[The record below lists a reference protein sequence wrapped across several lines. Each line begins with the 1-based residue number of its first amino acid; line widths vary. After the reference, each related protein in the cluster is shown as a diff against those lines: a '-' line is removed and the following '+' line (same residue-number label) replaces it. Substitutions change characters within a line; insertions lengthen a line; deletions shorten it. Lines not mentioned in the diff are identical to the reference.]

1 MTSASAGAPARR
13 AVVRWGWRLFRREWR
28 QQVQL
33 LALVTIAVAGAVAAG
48 IMVVNAAS
56 PASGQFG
63 AARALTR
70 VQLPAPADATAVI
83 DAARRQFGDL
93 EVIRHRTV
101 PVAGTGRRVD
111 LRAQDPEGALG
122 HGMLRLLH
130 GRRPIAPDEVALTD
144 GAADLLDPDGTGT
157 IDLGGDRTARVVGR
171 VENPGDLR
179 DEFAL
184 VAPDAL
190 ADADALTI
198 LLRHDRRPAPPG
210 GGTSRAAEGP
220 TDGGVDFAVLTL
232 GDDGATGVVVV
243 IVMGTTVAML
253 LVALVAAAGFLVVG
267 SRRQRQLG
275 LLAALGATERHQRL
289 VLLANGAIVGLVS
302 AGGGTVLGLL
312 VWFAAA
318 PAVEQAARHRIDRLD
333 VPWGVILQ
341 CVVLAV
347 VASTAAAWWPA
358 RALARRPVMAALSR
372 RPPRPTPIHR
382 SAAAS
387 AGLVAAGVAG
397 MFASG
402 INGDD
407 PRPLVLMGSLAAMVI
422 GVVLAA
428 PSAIRLAAAAAS
440 SLPLSPRLAL
450 RDLGRHQS
458 RAAAALAAITL
469 AVGLSMAV
477 VVSASAS
484 EFGADEGNLSNRQL
498 LVQPVEGDTP
508 LADAPLDETA
518 AAGLDA
524 AAATIGDA
532 VGVAAEDRV
541 PLDVAVHAPTARP
554 NERRPVTVARQTSP
568 DSFRFVDLA
577 YVATDELL
585 AHLGLDLDLGS
596 AADLPAGVDLL
607 TTATGTVRLLD
618 TDRRPADQPTTVVR
632 HIELP
637 SLTSAPHSLITPHAM
652 TARGL
657 VPARLGWLLEA
668 ARPLTA
674 DQRRAA
680 VRAAADAGV
689 TVELRST
696 QDDLAALRAGATG
709 IAIAL
714 ALVVVLMTV
723 GLIRSESAADLRTLT
738 ATGASPSVRRA
749 VTADT
754 AAVLAL
760 LGVALG
766 TVGAYVVVAAA
777 YHATLD
783 RLASPPLG
791 QLAAVAVGTPVL
803 AAVLGWL
810 FAGREPPAFARAAL
824 D

>member
-1 MTSASAGAPARR
+1 VTTTAPARR

-33 LALVTIAVAGAVAAG
+33 LALVTIAVTGAVAAG

-56 PASGQFG
+56 PPSGQFG

-70 VQLPAPADATAVI
+70 VALPTPADATTVI

-101 PVAGTGRRVD
+101 PVAGSGRRVD
-111 LRAQDPEGALG
+111 LRAQDPKGALG
-122 HGMLRLLH
+122 HAMLQLVH
-130 GRRPIAPDEVALTD
+130 GRLPTSADEVALTD
-144 GAADLLDPDGTGT
+144 GAAELLDPDHRGAV
-157 IDLGGDRTARVVGR
+157 DLGAGRTAKVVGR

-179 DEFAL
+179 DDFAL

-190 ADADALTI
+190 PDADGLTL
-198 LLRHDRRPAPPG
+198 LLRDDRRQAPPG
-210 GGTSRAAEGP
+210 SATARRSDDGTTGTA
-220 TDGGVDFAVLTL
+220 VDFAVLTL
-232 GDDGATGVVVV
+232 GDDGAAAVVAVV
-243 IVMGTTVAML
+243 VMGTTVAML
-253 LVALVAAAGFLVVG
+253 LVALVATAGFLVVG
-267 SRRQRQLG
+267 QRRQRQLG
-275 LLAALGATERHQRL
+275 LLAALGATDRHQRM
-289 VLLANGAIVGLVS
+289 VLLANGVIVGMLS
-302 AGGGTVLGLL
+302 AAAGTILGLL

-318 PAVEQAARHRIDRLD
+318 PAVEVAARHRIDRLD
-333 VPWGVILQ
+333 VPWGVIAQ
-341 CVVLAV
+341 CLVLAV

-358 RALARRPVMAALSR
+358 RSLARRPVMAALSR

-382 SAAAS
+382 SASAS
-387 AGLVAAGVAG
+387 VALVAAGVAG

-407 PRPLVLMGSLAAMVI
+407 VRPLVLMGSMVAMVI
-422 GVVLAA
+422 GIVLAA
-428 PSAIRLAAAAAS
+428 PSAIRLASAAAS
-440 SLPLSPRLAL
+440 SLPLPPRLAL

-477 VVSASAS
+477 VVAASAS
-484 EFGADEGNLSNRQL
+484 EFGADEGNLSDRQL

-508 LADAPLDETA
+508 LADAPLDDKA

-524 AAATIGDA
+524 AAARIADA
-532 VGVAAEDRV
+532 VGVASTDRLA
-541 PLDVAVHAPTARP
+541 LDVPAHPPSARP
-554 NERRPVTVARQTSP
+554 NERRPITVARQTGA

-585 AHLGLDLDLGS
+585 AHLGLGPV
-596 AADLPAGVDLL
+596 ADLPPGVDLL
-607 TTATGTVRLLD
+607 TSATGTVRLLD
-618 TDRRPADQPTTVVR
+618 TDRRPTDQPATVVR
-632 HIELP
+632 HVDL
-637 SLTSAPHSLITPHAM
+637 SSFTSAPQSLITPEGMAR
-652 TARGL
+652 RGL
-657 VPARLGWLLEA
+657 VPARVGWLLETSH
-668 ARPLTA
+668 PLTA
-674 DQRRAA
+674 AQRRAA

-696 QDDLAALRAGATG
+696 QDDLAALRVGATG

-723 GLIRSESAADLRTLT
+723 GLIRSESAGDLRTLT

-749 VTADT
+749 ITADT
-754 AAVLAL
+754 AATLAV
-760 LGVALG
+760 LGVVLG

-783 RLASPPLG
+783 RLSSPPLG
-791 QLAAVAVGTPVL
+791 QLAAVALGTPVL
-803 AAVLGWL
+803 AAALGWL
-810 FAGREPPAFARAAL
+810 FAGREPSTIARAAL